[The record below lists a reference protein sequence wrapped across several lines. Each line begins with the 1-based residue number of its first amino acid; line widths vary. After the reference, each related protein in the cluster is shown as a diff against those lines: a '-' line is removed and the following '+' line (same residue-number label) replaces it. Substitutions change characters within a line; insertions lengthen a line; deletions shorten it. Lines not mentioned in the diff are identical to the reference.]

1 MPSIY
6 EVLTGTHHILTVK
19 PPETPLQRG
28 FGDINSRSEC
38 FFDSLIPCDL
48 CTLKPS
54 IYRVSG
60 FSLFKMGIKAF
71 KRHSNGVALF
81 TDLQEGNLV
90 FDSLIPCSLASRKP
104 HKYWVSGILYVS
116 TYQKALKKALKAL
129 KMFRNTF
136 NTVLLHVLS
145 PWISPLPSC
154 CRSNR
159 TYALLKYPHA

>member
-38 FFDSLIPCDL
+38 FFDSLIPGDL

-71 KRHSNGVALF
+71 KRHSKKHSNDP
-81 TDLQEGNLV
+81 DL
-90 FDSLIPCSLASRKP
+90 LILP
-104 HKYWVSGILYVS
+104 H
-116 TYQKALKKALKAL
+116 
-129 KMFRNTF
+129 R
-136 NTVLLHVLS
+136 VLN
-145 PWISPLPSC
+145 C
-154 CRSNR
+154 CRFLLR
-159 TYALLKYPHA
+159 TPVIKIVKSACRCDISMPKLRHNKTVIHLSINKSRCICLACFVKGSRCNAYYLAYTIKPLRECL